1 MTTDEYAPSDE
12 EMLSAYVTGRMMR
25 DGLMLTEAEQEFRCG
40 LARVRRDAAREA
52 LDGLADDF
60 DMWHQDMPAD
70 EVARRI
76 RHEMK
81 LLHPEEETP

>member
-1 MTTDEYAPSDE
+1 MTADENVPNEQALEIAWIAFSDADSVNDAAE
-12 EMLSAYVTGRMMR
+12 EFERGI
-25 DGLMLTEAEQEFRCG
+25 DQIK
-40 LARVRRDAAREA
+40 RDAAKEA

-60 DMWHQDMPAD
+60 DMWHQDMHTD

-76 RHEMK
+76 RHEME